1 MIRDKIKYFCLV
13 ILFGVIST
21 TCTKR
26 YISSNTRIQKAV
38 YTQMLADNSKTIAVL
53 DTTYRLERTRLLRKM
68 GGITVDQD
76 YEIAYT
82 FYVDKEVYTGVYKF
96 EKLPPYR
103 EVEVYYDN
111 SNPAINTLNLNKSV
125 EKVDGNHSFNLAM
138 GILFG
143 GIALYF
149 LYQFVS
155 LFLNSTHKRRSR

>member
-38 YTQMLADNSKTIAVL
+38 YTQMLADNSKTTAVL
-53 DTTYRLERTRLLRKM
+53 DTNYRLDRTRLLRKM
-68 GGITVDQD
+68 GGVTVDQD

-82 FYVDKEVYTGVYKF
+82 FYVDKEVYTGGYKF
-96 EKLPPYR
+96 EKLPTYR
-103 EVEVYYDN
+103 EVEVYYDK
-111 SNPAINTLNLNKSV
+111 SNTAINTLNLNESIQ
-125 EKVDGNHSFNLAM
+125 KVDSNYSFNLAM

-143 GIALYF
+143 TLGVYF
-149 LYQFVS
+149 LYQLYS
-155 LFLNSTHKRRSR
+155 LFQFKIK